1 MRIVFAKLWCLEW
14 PRYHGLGGYMDLT
27 KLSII
32 DARYGLSQRDFS
44 CLEYVDALLAQAER
58 QKHLNCL
65 ISENAEDLR
74 QHARTFDKAPQN
86 QPLSGIPLIFK
97 DNIDIS
103 GFATTAGTGALRHHI
118 AATDAEISKRLFS
131 AGALLAGKANMH
143 ELALGVTT
151 HNGVFGACRN
161 PYDPTCSPGG
171 SSGGCGS
178 ALAARLAPGAIGT
191 DTGGS
196 VRLPASLCGVVGLR
210 PSAGRYPQTGIA
222 PISHTRDTAG
232 PMARTV
238 LDIALL
244 DSILCGQMPDENFS
258 NARPENL
265 RLGVLRDPCWQ
276 GLEHGVSTVCDQV
289 LVKLADAGIELID
302 VTVEQLEDLSSTIGF
317 PVALYEFERDLPAY
331 LQASNFPL
339 SLTALA
345 DGVGSPDVAQ
355 IIRGLLAQSI
365 PQTIYQ
371 QALETRTI
379 LQAAYK
385 NCFESYRLDAL
396 IFPTTKLTAR
406 PIGDDETVTLN
417 GVRVPTFASFIRNTD
432 PGSNAGIPGISIPA
446 GLTPEGLPVGLELD
460 GNYKNDRALLAVAA
474 TIEAILGPLPPPAIV
489 RA

>member
-1 MRIVFAKLWCLEW
+1 
-14 PRYHGLGGYMDLT
+14 MDLT
-27 KLSII
+27 ELSII
-32 DARYGLSQRDFS
+32 DARRGLSRHDFS
-44 CLEYVDALLAQAER
+44 CLEYVEALLAQAER
-58 QKHLNCL
+58 QKYLNCL
-65 ISENAEDLR
+65 IAENAEALR
-74 QHARTFDKAPQN
+74 QRARAFDNAPQT

-97 DNIDIS
+97 DNIDIA

-118 AATDAEISKRLFS
+118 AAVDAEVSKRLFS

-238 LDIALL
+238 LDVALL
-244 DSILCGQMPDENFS
+244 DSILCGQVPDANFS
-258 NARPENL
+258 PARAENL

-276 GLEHGVSTVCDQV
+276 GLEAGVATVCDQA

-302 VTVEQLEDLSSTIGF
+302 VKVDQLEALSAAIGF
-317 PVALYEFERDLPAY
+317 PVALYEFAHDLPAY
-331 LQASNFPL
+331 LQVAHFPL

-355 IIRGLLAQSI
+355 IIRGLLAQGI
-365 PQTIYQ
+365 PASVYQ
-371 QALETRTI
+371 HALETRVV

-385 NCFESYRLDAL
+385 KCFAAHRLDAL
-396 IFPTTKLTAR
+396 IFPTTPLTAR
-406 PIGDDETVTLN
+406 PIGDDETVALN
-417 GVRVPTFASFIRNTD
+417 GGRVPTFATFIRNTD

-460 GNYKNDRALLAVAA
+460 GGYQNDRALLAVAA
-474 TIEAILGPLPPPAIV
+474 TIEAILGPLPPPTIV